1 MELYREF
8 FKIIEAL
15 NISGLPYAV
24 VGGLAMAFH
33 DVPRFTKDIDILG
46 LPADMSAYSEVF
58 KKLGYSV
65 GGNPWTFKDSQL
77 TMHRFI
83 KPSEDEEFIVVD
95 LLIGNLQEHR
105 KMMDRVV
112 LDDSYIGKVRLAS
125 REDLIALKKL
135 RNSDQ
140 DQVDIKNLSN
150 DQNRESSEGSE

>member
-15 NISGLPYAV
+15 NKADLSYAV

-46 LPADMSAYSEVF
+46 LPNDVEAYSEVF
-58 KKLGYSV
+58 SQLGYSV

-83 KPSEDEEFIVVD
+83 KPSEDEEFVMVD
-95 LLIGNLQEHR
+95 LLIGNLPEHQE
-105 KMMDRVV
+105 MLGRVV

-125 REDLIALKKL
+125 REDLIVLKKL

-140 DQVDIKNLSN
+140 DQVDIKNLN
-150 DQNRESSEGSE
+150 DE

>member
-15 NISGLPYAV
+15 NETDLRYAV

-46 LPADMSAYSEVF
+46 LPQDVDTYTGVF
-58 KKLGYSV
+58 KKLGYSI

-83 KPSEDEEFIVVD
+83 KPSEDEEFVVVD
-95 LLIGNLQEHR
+95 LLIGNLPEHQE
-105 KMMDRVV
+105 MVNRVV

-125 REDLIALKKL
+125 REDLIVLKKL
-135 RNSDQ
+135 RNSEQ
-140 DQVDIKNLSN
+140 DQVDIRNLSN
-150 DQNRESSEGSE
+150 EQNRKSSEGSE